1 MGLMYDEKNKKWNV
15 SEIYIT
21 YIRSLQDRLLR
32 EVGIR

>member
-1 MGLMYDEKNKKWNV
+1 MDLIYDEKNKRWNV

-21 YIRSLQDRLLR
+21 YIRSMQDRLLR